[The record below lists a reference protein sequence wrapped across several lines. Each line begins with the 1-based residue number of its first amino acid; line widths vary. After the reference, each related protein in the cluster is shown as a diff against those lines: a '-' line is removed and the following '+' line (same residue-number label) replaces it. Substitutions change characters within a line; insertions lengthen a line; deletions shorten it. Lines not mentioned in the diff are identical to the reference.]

1 MSVPRPSPRTAGIL
15 IPVSAIR
22 SSVDLGVGDTRGV
35 RELID
40 WCARHRLGVLQILP
54 INETS
59 DDNSP
64 YNAISSLALE
74 PSTIAADPDALP
86 DLTPEDFGRIAT
98 RDRLDTLRAGPV
110 RYAEVRALKADL
122 LSAAFRNFEETHA
135 ERGTPRDL
143 DFRSFRDEHA
153 AWLGDYGLF
162 RALMERNGGWPTWE
176 RWPAEQQDPGAAR
189 AWLQTLPS
197 GHREAVEER
206 IRFFTYVQWIAF
218 RQWESVRHHG
228 TERGVAL
235 MGDIP
240 FGVGRSS
247 ADVWANRAVFDLDWS
262 GGCPPE
268 RIFKV
273 DPFTEKWGQNWGI
286 PLYRWDV
293 LRVRGFDWWRTRVGN
308 LRRAFHA
315 FRIDHVLGFFR
326 IYSFPWSPDRNAHFL
341 PLSEEQAAAETGGR
355 LPHFQQGDDATPE
368 NRAVNQS
375 QGEELLRMILDAA
388 GDTAVV
394 AEDLGVVPPYVP
406 PTLHAL
412 GIPGFAIPFLM
423 RNAGDPY
430 PAPETFPELAV
441 TAPATHDH
449 PPLRAAWD
457 EGWRTIDARGEESA
471 EGRAALAELRAIHA
485 FATGTDSDTPPRAF
499 TQGLHEGFL
508 AALMRS
514 PARMV
519 ICLFADILGTG
530 DRYNTPGS
538 VGDPNWTPRLDRPVG
553 ELDADPAFA
562 AHVARY
568 TALVR
573 EHGRCG

>member
-1 MSVPRPSPRTAGIL
+1 MPSSPRTAGIL

-22 SSVDLGVGDTRGV
+22 SSIDLGVGDTRGV
-35 RELID
+35 REMID
-40 WCARHRLGVLQILP
+40 WCAQHGLGVLQILP

-74 PSTIAADPDALP
+74 PTTIATDPDALP
-86 DLTPEDFGRIAT
+86 DLDSADFDSIAT
-98 RDRLDTLRAGPV
+98 PARIDPLRAGPV
-110 RYAEVRALKADL
+110 QYAAVRALKSDL
-122 LSAAFRNFEETHA
+122 LSAAFRRFEQVHA
-135 ERGTPRDL
+135 GRGTPHDL

-153 AWLGDYGLF
+153 AWLGDYALF
-162 RALMERNGGWPTWE
+162 RALMEHNGGWPTWE
-176 RWPAEQQDPGAAR
+176 CWPTEQQDPTSAR
-189 AWLQTLPS
+189 AGLQTLPS
-197 GHREAVEER
+197 GHRESIEER
-206 IRFFTYVQWIAF
+206 IRFFGYVQWIAF
-218 RQWESVRHHG
+218 RQWEEVRRHG
-228 TERGVAL
+228 TRRGVTV

-247 ADVWANRAVFDLDWS
+247 ADVWATRDIFNLDWS

-286 PLYRWDV
+286 PLYRWGL
-293 LRVRGFDWWRTRVGN
+293 LRSRGFDWWRTRVGN
-308 LRRAFHA
+308 LRRIFHA

-326 IYSFPWSPDRNAHFL
+326 IYAFPWTPDRNDHFL
-341 PLSEEQAAAETGGR
+341 PLTEAEAAAETGGH
-355 LPHFQQGDDATPE
+355 LPHFSRCDDETPE
-368 NRAVNQS
+368 HRAENQT

-406 PTLHAL
+406 PTLAAL

-423 RNAGDPY
+423 RNAGEPY

-449 PPLRAAWD
+449 PPLRGAWE
-457 EGWRTIDARGEESA
+457 EGWRTLDIHGPESA
-471 EGRAALAELRAIHA
+471 AGRAAQAELRAIHA
-485 FATGTDSDTPPRAF
+485 FATGIDAPVPPRAF
-499 TQGLHEGFL
+499 TEAVHEGFL

-514 PARMV
+514 PARRV
-519 ICLFADILGTG
+519 ICLFADILGTA

-538 VGDPNWTPRLDRPVG
+538 VGDPNWTPRLERPVP

-562 AHVARY
+562 AHVSRY
-568 TALVR
+568 TTLAR
-573 EHGRCG
+573 KHGRCG